1 MKDVET
7 LASSEE
13 MELEMKAGAKRL
25 GEILGKDYVGVVT
38 STQLRLGYSTL
49 RSILTLLE
57 THAVN
62 E

>member
-1 MKDVET
+1 MKDIET

-13 MELEMKAGAKRL
+13 MELELKAGAKRL
-25 GEILGKDYVGVVT
+25 GEILGEDYVGVVT
-38 STQLRLGYSTL
+38 STQLRMGYSTL
-49 RSILTLLE
+49 LSILTLLE